1 MADVD
6 AAAVAAEQG
15 TQTPTPEQAQP
26 DATGEKAERT
36 FTKAEVEALVRDRL
50 AGAQR
55 KAEEATKKATADAE
69 AKALREQGEFRT
81 LYEKEQARAAELEQ
95 RARSLEI
102 AGIRR
107 DVAAR
112 LQLPVGLV
120 DRLRGD
126 TEDEITADAQALLA
140 VLPKPPAP
148 NINAGDVS
156 SKTQTLPG
164 GLTEAALR
172 DQAVRFGVK
181 FEDFKA
187 AFVNGK

>member
-1 MADVD
+1 MTEAAD
-6 AAAVAAEQG
+6 AVVEQD

-50 AGAQR
+50 ASAERKSAESAR
-55 KAEEATKKATADAE
+55 KAAADAE
-69 AKALREQGEFRT
+69 AKALKEQGEFRT
-81 LYEKEQARAAELEQ
+81 LYEKEQARAQELEQ
-95 RARSLEI
+95 RAKALEI

-140 VLPKPPAP
+140 VLPKPPPP
-148 NINAGDVS
+148 NINAGDTS
-156 SKTQTLPG
+156 AKGKPSLIDGMDIDNLAARLGISAKYAKEYLSNG
-164 GLTEAALR
+164 GS
-172 DQAVRFGVK
+172 
-181 FEDFKA
+181 
-187 AFVNGK
+187 